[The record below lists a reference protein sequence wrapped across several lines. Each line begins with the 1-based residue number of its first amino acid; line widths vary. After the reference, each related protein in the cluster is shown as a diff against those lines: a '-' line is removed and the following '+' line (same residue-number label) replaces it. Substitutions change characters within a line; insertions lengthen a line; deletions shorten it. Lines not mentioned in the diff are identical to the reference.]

1 MVGNFE
7 GQRNVMRYHD
17 AGSAEHLLQAI
28 EQVGDD
34 VTTNGIKPGRR
45 FVVQNALWTLHDG
58 PCQRDTL
65 ALATGK
71 FTGKTINTC
80 FDTQQG
86 QDFLGGLA
94 PLRRIHRRVLAK
106 RKGDV
111 LQHRHG
117 IKQRSLLKQEP
128 DATSNVYEALLTEAR
143 ALMPGV
149 PFVPLVA
156 EERALGPE
164 WYHLDLLTIC
174 RLSPVVC
181 VLLPEYVCHHHHYLC
196 VCHSL

>member
-1 MVGNFE
+1 MLRFHGTKIFGRGFPVKKTANDWIVALVEYIWRTTEPRTPLAEQHHMVGNFE

-65 ALATGK
+65 ALATGQ

-80 FDTQQG
+80 FDPQQG

-111 LQHRHG
+111 LQYRHG

-128 DATSNVYEALLTEAR
+128 DATSNVYEAMLGE
-143 ALMPGV
+143 
-149 PFVPLVA
+149 LV
-156 EERALGPE
+156 
-164 WYHLDLLTIC
+164 DLLA
-174 RLSPVVC
+174 
-181 VLLPEYVCHHHHYLC
+181 
-196 VCHSL
+196 